1 MSWSRLA
8 ALSQSREDRRQGTAW
23 PSRRTRT
30 EGGSRPIRSDHRG
43 LGSRSRQ
50 LSRARDHERRLRRR
64 HARPARD
71 VRAIP
76 QRSALAAM
84 WPPLSPTAIED
95 SMRMNVDEAERQ
107 RRPETTPHA
116 PEPATDAQRD
126 AETAQWE
133 AWLTTRL
140 QEEREFFLS
149 VIGKALGGVVSQ
161 AHKDARLEL
170 SEEVRKLR
178 IELSNLETTLN
189 ELRAVIALEKARV
202 VDLPSPLRRVN

>member
-1 MSWSRLA
+1 
-8 ALSQSREDRRQGTAW
+8 
-23 PSRRTRT
+23 
-30 EGGSRPIRSDHRG
+30 
-43 LGSRSRQ
+43 
-50 LSRARDHERRLRRR
+50 
-64 HARPARD
+64 
-71 VRAIP
+71 
-76 QRSALAAM
+76 
-84 WPPLSPTAIED
+84 
-95 SMRMNVDEAERQ
+95 MRMNVDEAERQ